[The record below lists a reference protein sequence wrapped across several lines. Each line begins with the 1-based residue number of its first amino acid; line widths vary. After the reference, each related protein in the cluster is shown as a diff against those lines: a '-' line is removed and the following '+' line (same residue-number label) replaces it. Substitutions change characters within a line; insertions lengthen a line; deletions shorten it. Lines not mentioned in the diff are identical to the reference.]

1 MYFEGENGHADMM
14 ALLEHV
20 HSCPLKEVFGKKV
33 VWVED
38 YETSISKSMITGEEK
53 TIALEKSNVVR
64 YLFEDSS
71 WLAIRPSGTEPK
83 CKFYLEVFQKEEK
96 GIEEVA
102 KGMMNSLKEQ
112 LHLK

>member
-1 MYFEGENGHADMM
+1 MNREE
-14 ALLEHV
+14 ALKLWDELY
-20 HSCPLKEVFGKKV
+20 LKE
-33 VWVED
+33 EIAYD
-38 YETSISKSMITGEEK
+38 YASHPMK
-53 TIALEKSNVVR
+53 R
-64 YLFEDSS
+64 DLFEDSS